1 MQVYPWHPATWV
13 RMCSLFA
20 ATVAGAAVLLAGL
33 ALGVQQ
39 ARAESVVVPRVD
51 MAKQLADHGE
61 APVAMGVANNGA
73 MIEVFAADD
82 GITWTIVVTMPNRMS
97 RIIAAGWNWSQKA
110 PTITVKKVPISAAL
124 GHAGAADTKRSH

>member
-1 MQVYPWHPATWV
+1 MQVFPQFPATWG

-82 GITWTIVVTMPNRMS
+82 GITWTIVVTMPNHMS
-97 RIIAAGWNWSQKA
+97 RIFAAGRHWMQNT
-110 PTITVKKVPISAAL
+110 PTESSPRKIW
-124 GHAGAADTKRSH
+124 

>member
-1 MQVYPWHPATWV
+1 MQVFPQFPATWG

-33 ALGVQQ
+33 ALGAQQ

-51 MAKQLADHGE
+51 VAKQLADRYGE
-61 APVAMGVANNGA
+61 APVAMGLVNNGT

-82 GITWTIVVTMPNRMS
+82 GITWTIVVTMPNRTS
-97 RIIAAGWNWSQKA
+97 RIVAAGRHWMQIA
-110 PTITVKKVPISAAL
+110 PTITVKEVREGVFPL
-124 GHAGAADTKRSH
+124 ADAIGS

>member
-1 MQVYPWHPATWV
+1 MQVFPQFPATWG

-33 ALGVQQ
+33 ALGAQQ
-39 ARAESVVVPRVD
+39 AQAESVVVPRAD
-51 MAKQLADHGE
+51 MANRLADRYGE
-61 APVAMGVANNGA
+61 APVAMGLANNGA

-97 RIIAAGWNWSQKA
+97 RIFAAGWHWMQIT
-110 PTITVKKVPISAAL
+110 PTITLKEA
-124 GHAGAADTKRSH
+124 RER